1 MESPPD
7 PFSSPNPQ
15 NAWQALRLLR
25 DYFQAR
31 ADRGEERVA
40 LTPIARTELRAV
52 VMRKPSM
59 AIAEPA
65 PRVAPPQ
72 KLEVVQI
79 PAPVEP
85 VPAPVRPA
93 ALPAALPEAERV
105 TRLAALRVAAAKHPP
120 MRALGSLRE
129 IMVFAVG
136 NPMAEIMFV
145 GEAPGAEEE
154 LKGEPFV
161 GPAGQLLNKMIVAMG
176 LERRQVYISNI
187 CNFRPGMPGQDT
199 NNRRPS
205 PAEIA
210 ASLTFIEQEIQLV
223 QPKVIIALGATAAE
237 GLLGMPNVV
246 VGRVRAKFHDYQ
258 GYPVMVTYH
267 PSYLLHNPSMS
278 EKRKVWEDLLKAMER
293 LGMPISEKQRGFFL
307 PKGH

>member
-7 PFSSPNPQ
+7 PFSNPSPQ

-40 LTPIARTELRAV
+40 LTPVARTELRAV
-52 VMRKPSM
+52 VMRRPSM
-59 AIAEPA
+59 ALAESG
-65 PRVAPPQ
+65 PRVAAPQ

-79 PAPVEP
+79 PAPVLP
-85 VPAPVRPA
+85 APAPVRPA
-93 ALPAALPEAERV
+93 ALPEAERV
-105 TRLAALRVAAAKHPP
+105 ARLEALREAAANHPP
-120 MRALGSLRE
+120 VRALGSLRE
-129 IMVFAVG
+129 VMVFAVG

-154 LKGEPFV
+154 AKGEPFV

-187 CNFRPGMPGQDT
+187 CKFRPGMPGQDT

-237 GLLGMPNVV
+237 GLLATPNVV
-246 VGRVRAKFHDYQ
+246 VGRARGKFHDYQ

-293 LGMPISEKQRGFFL
+293 LGMAISEKQRGFFL